1 MNIRRTVLRGWLLAG
16 LAVFLFAPAGAT
28 LQNLQTGMKA
38 PPLTLKSLAGETR
51 GLDNLAGAKLTV
63 VVFWS
68 TWSSKSAA
76 ALVRMDR
83 LYRQYRNQGLTV
95 VAVNADGQETSPQ
108 TVAAVQ
114 AMATKLNLAM
124 PVLIDS
130 GLTAF
135 HDYGVIAL
143 PSTVVLDREG
153 IIRYELAGY
162 PLVGAEELA
171 DFVATAMEGKKPV
184 VATRSATGHQPD
196 VKALRLFNMANS
208 TLKSRHMVDSAEGW
222 FKKAA
227 EADPAFT
234 LPWISLGRLHLQ
246 QGDAARA
253 KEEFAQALSREPSN
267 VVALC
272 EMGMLLV
279 NEGKIEE
286 GKSLF
291 AKALQIDSAY
301 PPCLCDAGYVAGR
314 TGHLP
319 EGLAMFAEA
328 EALAPRGADIYLI
341 KARMFEENGNR
352 PEAAAAYRKAL
363 ALLLELE

>member
-1 MNIRRTVLRGWLLAG
+1 MNIRRTALRGGILAG

-38 PPLTLKSLAGETR
+38 PALNLKNLAGETR
-51 GLDNLAGAKLTV
+51 GLGDLAGAKLTV

-76 ALVRMDR
+76 ALARMDR
-83 LYRQYRNQGLTV
+83 LYRQYCDRGLAV
-95 VAVNADGQETSPQ
+95 VAINADGQETS
-108 TVAAVQ
+108 TETAATIK

-124 PVLIDS
+124 PILIDS
-130 GLTAF
+130 GLNAF

-162 PLVGAEELA
+162 PLVGAEELS
-171 DFVATAMEGKKPV
+171 DFVVTAMEGKKPA
-184 VATRSATGHQPD
+184 VASRSATGHQPD
-196 VKALRLFNMANS
+196 AKALRLFNMANS
-208 TLKSRHMVDSAEGW
+208 TLKSRHMEDSAEGW
-222 FKKAA
+222 YKKAA
-227 EADPAFT
+227 EADPAFA
-234 LPWISLGRLHLQ
+234 LPLISLGRLHLK

-253 KEEFAQALSREPSN
+253 KEEFAQALSREPGN

-279 NEGKIEE
+279 NEGKVEE
-286 GKSLF
+286 GKTLF
-291 AKALQIDSAY
+291 TKALQLDSAY

-328 EALAPRGADIYLI
+328 EALAPRSTDIYLV

-352 PEAAAAYRKAL
+352 QEAAATYRKAL